1 MHLELAAGPVSWG
14 VDFADDP
21 GNPPWSEV
29 LDGIRDCGL
38 RALELGPLG
47 YLPTD
52 GAALREELARRRLDV
67 VGSFVFD
74 DLHEPARRD
83 ATIAHAERVC
93 RWVARSGGEL
103 LVVID
108 RPSAQRAATAGR
120 NELARRLSPR
130 RWSAMMETIDRV
142 AALARRHGLRPVLHH
157 HAGSCI
163 EFADELE
170 AALDAT
176 EIDLCLD
183 TGHALYAGIDP
194 VELISRYGRRIGHLH
209 LKDLDRRLLQDGA
222 PGYWANVAR
231 GVFCPIGAG
240 TLDLRGIVDA
250 LRVLGYR
257 GFATIEQDRR
267 PSTAGS
273 PVEHLRASIERLAR
287 AGVGAPA

>member
-21 GNPPWSEV
+21 GNPPWRDV
-29 LDGIRDCGL
+29 LDGIRDSGL
-38 RALELGPLG
+38 RAIELGPLG

-52 GAALREELARRRLDV
+52 SATLRSELERRRLDV

-74 DLHEPARRD
+74 DLHEPARRH
-83 ATIAHAERVC
+83 ATLAHAENVC
-93 RWVARSGGEL
+93 RWVAQSGGEL

-120 NELARRLSPR
+120 GEVAHRLPSQ
-130 RWSAMMETIDRV
+130 RWSAMLGTIDRV
-142 AALARRHGLRPVLHH
+142 AAIARRHGLRPVLHH

-163 EFADELE
+163 EFADELD
-170 AALDAT
+170 AALEQS

-183 TGHALYAGIDP
+183 TGHALYAGMDP
-194 VELISRYGRRIGHLH
+194 VDVIARHGHRIAHLH
-209 LKDLDRRLLQDGA
+209 LKDLDPGLLHDGE
-222 PGYWANVAR
+222 PGYWASVAR
-231 GVFCPIGAG
+231 GAFCPIGAG
-240 TLDLRGIVDA
+240 ALDLRRVVDA
-250 LRVLGYR
+250 LRGLGYR

-273 PVEHLRASIERLAR
+273 PVEHLRTSIERLAR
-287 AGVGAPA
+287 AGVGA